1 MKADK
6 DAMTS
11 TRLIIF
17 LKNPVAGRV
26 KTRLAADI
34 GADRALKVY
43 KSLLQHTLLEA
54 SKFFEQYKAE
64 STEVALYFS
73 DAIPAQNEFPLEIP
87 ENFSLYQQRGEGLG
101 KRMKNA
107 FKEGFGQSFDHQ
119 VIIGSDCPQLAAG
132 HLKQA
137 FDALSVTDT
146 VIGPA
151 RDGGYYL
158 LGMNRLNDEL
168 FDLAEW
174 SHDKVFEQ
182 TISKIRHHKLSY
194 TQLEELNDVDTVKDL
209 EGMGFI

>member
-1 MKADK
+1 MKVDK
-6 DAMTS
+6 NKMTS
-11 TRLIIF
+11 SRLIIF

-43 KSLLQHTLLEA
+43 IWLLKHTLLEA
-54 SKFFEQYKAE
+54 SKFLNQYKAE

-73 DAIPAQNEFPLEIP
+73 DTVPARNDFPLEIP
-87 ENFSLYQQRGEGLG
+87 EGFRLYQQSGQGLG
-101 KRMKNA
+101 RRMKNA
-107 FKEGFGQSFDHQ
+107 FEEGFSQSYVHQ

-132 HLKQA
+132 HLQQA

-158 LGMNRLNDEL
+158 LGMNRSNNEV

-174 SHDKVFEQ
+174 SHNKVFEQ
-182 TISKIRHHKLSY
+182 TISRIRHLKLSY
-194 TQLEELNDVDTVKDL
+194 TQLEELNDIDTVKDL
-209 EGMGFI
+209 ERLGDI